1 MNAPALQP
9 AAAPTVTPTPN
20 PRDRYR
26 GPKADRMTLLALQR
40 SMFDLAQN
48 PAIPAHIRAQCAR
61 TWRDLQETKRIIDGK
76 PLPGQLRPDLEQR
89 KNARRS
95 KPLLLPEPIAET
107 QAPAVAPQEKPA

>member
-1 MNAPALQP
+1 MPAPAEPIVLRP
-9 AAAPTVTPTPN
+9 VA
-20 PRDRYR
+20 DYR
-26 GPKADRMTLLALQR
+26 GPKAARMVILDMQRLLYKR
-40 SMFDLAQN
+40 VMDKET
-48 PAIPAHIRAQCAR
+48 PAHIAAQCAR
-61 TWRDLQETKRIIDGK
+61 AWEVLEERKRIIDGK